1 MGTKAVCPQSKVPGY
16 PSLLGKAWR
25 PPCKGALHP
34 DLGRECIH
42 WALKSAHTLER
53 ENCRWKRRRVEVV
66 WNGNR
71 LYQNTLHACMNSQAI
86 IQDSSMAKRSQGAEQ
101 RPVSH
106 DTYGVSWR
114 RSQQS
119 VDF

>member
-1 MGTKAVCPQSKVPGY
+1 
-16 PSLLGKAWR
+16 
-25 PPCKGALHP
+25 
-34 DLGRECIH
+34 
-42 WALKSAHTLER
+42 
-53 ENCRWKRRRVEVV
+53 
-66 WNGNR
+66 
-71 LYQNTLHACMNSQAI
+71 MNSQAI